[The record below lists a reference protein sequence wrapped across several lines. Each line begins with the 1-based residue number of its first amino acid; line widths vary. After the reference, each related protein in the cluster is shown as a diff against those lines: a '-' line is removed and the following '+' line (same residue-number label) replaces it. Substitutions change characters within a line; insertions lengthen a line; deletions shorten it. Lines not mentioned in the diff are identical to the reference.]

1 MTETAVAIISWNTR
15 DLLRNC
21 LRSVLANRCNE
32 VIVVDNGSADGSPEM
47 VRSEFP
53 AIRLVINPNNPGF
66 GAAAN
71 RAFALTSA
79 PYVLLLNADTAL
91 RPDGVSAIAAYLDH
105 HPAVGLLGPRLVH
118 PDGRLQSSCS
128 NFPHPLLPLVK
139 SKGLTRLVGRMPL
152 VRGRFLDTWDHDK
165 PRKVPWVV
173 GAALAI
179 RRRAFEAVDGF
190 DERFHLYFEEPDLC
204 RRMLLAGWE
213 THFAPVTDV
222 IHVEG
227 ASTQQRRAEAL
238 IAWAES
244 YRYYNER
251 HFDGPGLVVARSM
264 YVFGMLLRWCREW
277 VRFATTSNPQART
290 RHAVDAG
297 IWAEAVGRLTSVEK
311 SVEKTDGRS
320 ATRGP

>member
-1 MTETAVAIISWNTR
+1 MTNIAVAIISWNTQ
-15 DLLRNC
+15 DLLRKC
-21 LRSVLANRCNE
+21 LRSVLATRCEE
-32 VIVVDNGSADGSPEM
+32 VIVVDNGSDDGSTEM
-47 VRSEFP
+47 VRREFP
-53 AIRLVINPNNPGF
+53 EIRLVIIPSNPGF

-71 RAFALTSA
+71 RAFALTTA
-79 PYVLLLNADTAL
+79 PYVLLLNADTVL
-91 RPDGVSAIAAYLDH
+91 RPDGLNAIAAYLDE
-105 HPAVGLLGPRLVH
+105 HPAVGLLGPRLIH

-152 VRGRFLDTWDHDK
+152 VRDRFLDTWDHDE

-179 RRRAFEAVDGF
+179 RRRAFQAVDGF

-227 ASTQQRRAEAL
+227 ASTQQ
-238 IAWAES
+238 
-244 YRYYNER
+244 
-251 HFDGPGLVVARSM
+251 
-264 YVFGMLLRWCREW
+264 
-277 VRFATTSNPQART
+277 
-290 RHAVDAG
+290 
-297 IWAEAVGRLTSVEK
+297 
-311 SVEKTDGRS
+311 
-320 ATRGP
+320 